1 MRVSE
6 WDEMGLGGWTDG
18 QTDVRGWKDE
28 VR

>member
-6 WDEMGLGGWTDG
+6 WDEMGLGEWTDG

-28 VR
+28 LR